1 MNNNIKYNYFLPLGN
16 AIEYEKIKEYRVVF
30 EYNKS
35 NSLPEIYCF
44 DTLESATD
52 FSKTLIDTKY
62 ITINAVLSHKGL
74 YIEDNKGKY
83 LETQENKRYSYKK
96 INIITE
102 VPIGE
107 LYKKY
112 YISIY

>member
-1 MNNNIKYNYFLPLGN
+1 M
-16 AIEYEKIKEYRVVF
+16 
-30 EYNKS
+30 
-35 NSLPEIYCF
+35 
-44 DTLESATD
+44 
-52 FSKTLIDTKY
+52 
-62 ITINAVLSHKGL
+62 LSHKGL